1 MIEHILWPVISLGG
15 MGLIFGGGLAYAS
28 RLFAIESD
36 PRVSQVRDALPGAN
50 CGGCGYP
57 GCDAFAEAVVSGEA
71 PIDGCPVGG
80 ESTAANVGAIMGVEA
95 SSSEKM
101 LSLIHI

>member
-1 MIEHILWPVISLGG
+1 MQ
-15 MGLIFGGGLAYAS
+15 Y
-28 RLFAIESD
+28 R
-36 PRVSQVRDALPGAN
+36 AN

-80 ESTAANVGAIMGVEA
+80 STAANVGAIMGVEA
-95 SSSEKM
+95 HHQKR
-101 LSLIHI
+101 